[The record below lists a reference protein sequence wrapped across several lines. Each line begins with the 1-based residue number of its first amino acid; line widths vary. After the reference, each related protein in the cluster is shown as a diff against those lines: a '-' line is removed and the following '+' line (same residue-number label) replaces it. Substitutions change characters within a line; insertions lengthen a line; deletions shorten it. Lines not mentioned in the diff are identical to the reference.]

1 MKEQLLKLKEAALEE
16 IQAVSAMDELDS
28 IKVKYSGKKGEL
40 TKLLKG
46 MGKLSAE
53 ERPVMG
59 KVANEVRELI
69 ETKINE
75 KRTALK
81 KIEQE
86 AKLQSEVID
95 VTMPG
100 KVFNVGKKHP
110 ITQII
115 DEVSEI
121 FMGLGFSVVEG
132 PEVETVENNFDAL
145 NAPKDHPSRDMS
157 DTFYFNE
164 NLLLRTQTSPVQVRT
179 MRSEELPIKI
189 VSPGR
194 CFRNDSL
201 DATHSPMFHQIE
213 GLVVGKDIT
222 MAQFKGTVEMFVKK
236 LFGEETKT
244 KFRPHNF
251 PFTEPS
257 AEVDVSCFK
266 CGGKGCSMCKGEG
279 WIEILGS
286 GMVHRY
292 KERDLVNNINQDDKF
307 VLILDR
313 IQDPGN
319 MGTIIRTAD
328 SAGVDAIILLKG
340 CVDIYNPKVIR
351 STMGSIFDMNIIQT
365 TQDEAVDFLKAN
377 NFDIVSS
384 YLHTESYYN
393 ETTYDGKIA
402 LVIGNEANG
411 INDELI
417 SKSDK
422 LVKIPIYGNAE
433 SLNAAISAAILMY
446 EIKKYLV

>member
-1 MKEQLLKLKEAALEE
+1 MINIIKSKDNDKIKYTKSLLKTKGRNKEKKFIIEGYRILTLALECD
-16 IQAVSAMDELDS
+16 A
-28 IKVKYSGKKGEL
+28 
-40 TKLLKG
+40 KL
-46 MGKLSAE
+46 E
-53 ERPVMG
+53 YVF
-59 KVANEVRELI
+59 
-69 ETKINE
+69 INE
-75 KRTALK
+75 DFEK
-81 KIEQE
+81 KQ
-86 AKLQSEVID
+86 D
-95 VTMPG
+95 H
-100 KVFNVGKKHP
+100 KV
-110 ITQII
+110 
-115 DEVSEI
+115 
-121 FMGLGFSVVEG
+121 
-132 PEVETVENNFDAL
+132 
-145 NAPKDHPSRDMS
+145 
-157 DTFYFNE
+157 
-164 NLLLRTQTSPVQVRT
+164 LL
-179 MRSEELPIKI
+179 EELENKNIKI
-189 VSPGR
+189 YKTSNKI
-194 CFRNDSL
+194 FS
-201 DATHSPMFHQIE
+201 
-213 GLVVGKDIT
+213 
-222 MAQFKGTVEMFVKK
+222 EMVD
-236 LFGEETKT
+236 
-244 KFRPHNF
+244 
-251 PFTEPS
+251 TENTQ
-257 AEVDVSCFK
+257 
-266 CGGKGCSMCKGEG
+266 G
-279 WIEILGS
+279 ILA
-286 GMVHRY
+286 VLRY

-313 IQDPGN
+313 IQDP
-319 MGTIIRTAD
+319 AD

>member
-1 MKEQLLKLKEAALEE
+1 MVDTENTQGIL
-16 IQAVSAMDELDS
+16 AVL
-28 IKVKYSGKKGEL
+28 
-40 TKLLKG
+40 
-46 MGKLSAE
+46 
-53 ERPVMG
+53 
-59 KVANEVRELI
+59 
-69 ETKINE
+69 
-75 KRTALK
+75 
-81 KIEQE
+81 
-86 AKLQSEVID
+86 
-95 VTMPG
+95 
-100 KVFNVGKKHP
+100 
-110 ITQII
+110 
-115 DEVSEI
+115 
-121 FMGLGFSVVEG
+121 
-132 PEVETVENNFDAL
+132 
-145 NAPKDHPSRDMS
+145 
-157 DTFYFNE
+157 
-164 NLLLRTQTSPVQVRT
+164 
-179 MRSEELPIKI
+179 
-189 VSPGR
+189 
-194 CFRNDSL
+194 
-201 DATHSPMFHQIE
+201 
-213 GLVVGKDIT
+213 
-222 MAQFKGTVEMFVKK
+222 
-236 LFGEETKT
+236 
-244 KFRPHNF
+244 
-251 PFTEPS
+251 
-257 AEVDVSCFK
+257 
-266 CGGKGCSMCKGEG
+266 
-279 WIEILGS
+279 
-286 GMVHRY
+286 RY